1 MLERPYY
8 NLLHF
13 NGKLMFLVR
22 VYHIAVSTA
31 SFALNIGTRH
41 IARCIFVQMG
51 PGWNP
56 DLVNGAVDTE
66 P

>member
-13 NGKLMFLVR
+13 NSKLMFLVR
-22 VYHIAVSTA
+22 VYIAVSTA

-56 DLVNGAVDTE
+56 DLVNGAVAIE